1 METYA
6 TAAAKGFLQLVSLYK
21 TSDLFKDNFW
31 FAGNAFHTCLD
42 YMIYAKVNDANG
54 KGVIGNDVNGNR
66 VVQKALDIYN
76 SLLPP
81 PPAPPPGWWRDD
93 YGWWGNAFVLAY
105 NNRAPLGYGDSAYD
119 ALFNDI

>member
-6 TAAAKGFLQLVSLYK
+6 TAADKGFQYLVSLYQ
-21 TSDLFKDNFW
+21 TPDMFKDNFW
-31 FAGNAFHTCLD
+31 FGGNAFHTCLD
-42 YMIYAKVNDANG
+42 YMIYAKVNDTNG
-54 KGVIGNDVNGNR
+54 
-66 VVQKALDIYN
+66 VVQTAHDIYIK
-76 SLLPP
+76 LVTPP
-81 PPAPPPGWWRDD
+81 LPPAPPPGWWRDD